1 MNNLY
6 YACVGGLIICFLT
19 LSFSNTMLN
28 NVAIMNIIFLYT
40 FGTISGMLIAFLYY
54 NPKLEKEQ
62 DWVDEKVDALE
73 KKYYDQD
80 QSRLAYIH
88 KIQIE
93 KDQLQKDYDDL
104 TNDVANNLG
113 LNESEQ
119 DIAFGGTD

>member
-19 LSFSNTMLN
+19 LSFSNTMMN

-62 DWVDEKVDALE
+62 DWVDKKVDALE

>member
-1 MNNLY
+1 M
-6 YACVGGLIICFLT
+6 
-19 LSFSNTMLN
+19 MN

-62 DWVDEKVDALE
+62 DWVDKKVDALE